1 MRHRILWKLFS
12 CFAVVLLLFALLA
25 GILFTFLFGKYTIA
39 HHEEELLQKAQNIA
53 LTLEE
58 QINSGA
64 EPHSAFVEYFHTVD
78 RLLPEE
84 LWLVDQGEHRISQGL
99 GVHAVDYGALPDS
112 AKQLLDDVFRGKRS
126 AARNLPPF
134 CRNPA

>member
-12 CFAVVLLLFALLA
+12 CFSVVLLLFALLA

-58 QINSGA
+58 QIEGGA

-84 LWLVDQGEHRISQGL
+84 LWLVDKGEHRISQGL
-99 GVHAVDYGALPDS
+99 DGYSVSYNVLPGS
-112 AKQLLDDVFRGKRS
+112 AKQLLDDVFRGEKS
-126 AARNLPPF
+126 AARNLPRS
-134 CRNPA
+134 CRNLV